1 MNWHIRIREEFTRL
15 GKPVD
20 ESVVEELAQHAA
32 AAVEA
37 ARADGVSATE
47 AEAASVALI
56 ESWCRETTGPRRIAR
71 APSVEF
77 APASTSPF
85 AGLWQDLR
93 YSARLLRKHPGF
105 TLTAVGVLT
114 LGIGVNAGIFGII
127 NGLMIRPL
135 AGADAPGEVVGV
147 FSKDRTVERDYRP
160 FSYPDFSDVRA
171 AGGPFAHLA
180 GHTVAL
186 AGATE
191 HSITR
196 PVTVDIVTTGFF
208 ETLGVQPVYGRDFTR
223 EEEQPGTPARS
234 AIVSYKVWE
243 RSGLDRGILEQT
255 VRINGQDFA
264 IVGVAPPHFTG
275 TTAILGAEYYLPV
288 GVHDAIVSDGD
299 ADGRVPISDRR
310 SRPLILV
317 GRLKPGVT
325 RDQANAQL
333 RVIAAAHERAY
344 PDDNKNQDLVVGTL
358 DRLDISTRPQN
369 TQVWLPMGI
378 LQGLAATVLLT
389 SCMNLANM
397 MLAFGSARQK
407 EITIRLAIGGTRARI
422 VRQLL
427 VQGLMLSL
435 AGGALGLLTA
445 TWAAQWLVSS
455 MATAFPIFLALD
467 LTADTTVLFAT
478 IMFCSLATVGF
489 GLWPALRLSRPD
501 LRSSLNDRS
510 GEIGGTIAGRITV
523 RDALVTAQL
532 ALSLALLVSSG
543 LFVRGAAAG
552 ASANPGFEVGQLAVA
567 EIDPALGGYNA
578 VQGREAHRGVLEKL
592 RSTPGI
598 ESVAEASAMPFGD
611 YSSAAAVQRGGP
623 RLKHEDPDAAGKLL
637 RVRRYTVTADYF
649 KTVGLSMVQGREF
662 TVAEEATVSGTTP
675 VIIDVTLAERLFANE
690 HPIGQLL
697 QYGADSGVADS
708 RPMVIVGLAPAVKH
722 GLFNGKPE
730 GHLYVPSGAADWTRM
745 FVYARAA
752 APWTG
757 DTIVKSVREQL
768 RAAAPNLPVTFVKSF
783 RAHHEGSPAVWVLR
797 TAARMFLTLGLAGTF
812 VAVIGLYG
820 VRSYLVSRR
829 TREFGVRMAL
839 GASPADVL
847 RLVVRESLA
856 ITVVG
861 LTTGL
866 GLAVLLGWGLR
877 AAIYQ
882 ISPLDPVAL
891 GGATGILAIASIAAS
906 IIPARRAANVLPMT
920 ALRSD

>member
-1 MNWHIRIREEFTRL
+1 MNWHIRIREEFIRL
-15 GKPVD
+15 GKPAD
-20 ESVVEELAQHAA
+20 ESVVEELAQHVA

-37 ARADGVSATE
+37 ARADGASATE

-56 ESWCRETTGPRRIAR
+56 ESWCRETSGPRRIAR
-71 APSVEF
+71 APAVEF
-77 APASTSPF
+77 APASTLPF

-93 YSARLLRKHPGF
+93 YSARLLRTHPGF
-105 TLTAVGVLT
+105 TLTAVAVLT
-114 LGIGVNAGIFGII
+114 LGIGVNAGVFGII

-147 FSKDRTVERDYRP
+147 FSKDRTTSNGYRP
-160 FSYPDFSDVRA
+160 FSYPGFSDVRE

-180 GHTVAL
+180 AHTIGL
-186 AGATE
+186 AGVTE
-191 HSITR
+191 NNTTR
-196 PVTVDIVTTGFF
+196 PVTVDLVTTGFF
-208 ETLGVQPVYGRDFTR
+208 ETLGVKPVYGRDFTV
-223 EEEQPGTPARS
+223 EEEHPGTTARS
-234 AIVSYKVWE
+234 VIVSYKVWE
-243 RSGLDRGILEQT
+243 RFELDRAILTQT
-255 VRINGQDFA
+255 VRISGQDFT
-264 IVGVAPPHFTG
+264 IVGVAPQRFTG

-288 GVHDAIVSDGD
+288 GVHDAIASDYDGD
-299 ADGRVPISDRR
+299 ERFPISDRR
-310 SRPLILV
+310 RRPLIMV

-333 RVIAAAHERAY
+333 KVIAAAHERAY

-407 EITIRLAIGGTRARI
+407 EIAIRLAIGGTRSRI

-445 TWAAQWLVSS
+445 TWAAHVLVSS
-455 MATAFPIFLALD
+455 MASAFPIFLALD
-467 LTADTTVLFAT
+467 LAPDITVLIATMLFCSFAT
-478 IMFCSLATVGF
+478 VAF

-501 LRSSLNDRS
+501 LRSSINDRS
-510 GEIGGTIAGRITV
+510 GEVSGKIAGRITV
-523 RDALVTAQL
+523 RDALVTTQL

-552 ASANPGFEVGQLAVA
+552 ASANPGFEVGPLAVA
-567 EIDPALGGYNA
+567 EIDPALGGYDA

-611 YSSAAAVQRGGP
+611 YSSGAVVQRGGP
-623 RLKHEDPDAAGKLL
+623 RLKTEDPDAASRLL
-637 RVRRYTVTADYF
+637 RVRRYTVTGDYF
-649 KTVGLSMVQGREF
+649 KTIGLSMVQGREF
-662 TVAEEATVSGTTP
+662 TAAEEATVNGATP

-690 HPIGQLL
+690 HPIGQSL
-697 QYGADSGVADS
+697 QYGAESAADAK
-708 RPMVIVGLAPAVKH
+708 PMVIVGLAPAVKH
-722 GLFNGKPE
+722 GLFNNKPE

-768 RAAAPNLPVTFVKSF
+768 RAADPNLPVTFVKSF
-783 RAHHEGSPAVWVLR
+783 RAHHQGSPAVWVLR
-797 TAARMFLTLGLAGTF
+797 TAARIFLTLGLAGTF

-829 TREFGVRMAL
+829 TQEFGVRMAI
-839 GASPADVL
+839 GASPGDVL

-856 ITVVG
+856 TTVVG
-861 LTTGL
+861 LTIGL
-866 GLAVLLGWGLR
+866 GLAMLLGWGLR

-882 ISPLDPVAL
+882 ISPRDPVTL
-891 GGATGILAIASIAAS
+891 GAASAILAISSLAAS
-906 IIPARRAANVLPMT
+906 IIPARRAARVLPMT
-920 ALRSD
+920 ALRNN